1 MLLLVNNGSCS
12 QAAITNAIRDTLH
25 GDYAAGNAK
34 FLNHLSVQQWI
45 ALGVCRISYNGRC
58 CEMIMQ
64 YYVCLLCNYQFS
76 VINGST
82 LKKKSAL
89 FINGVLGMAGWA
101 VYLYIDRIST
111 MLTATFVSGL
121 VLAVASHILARIL
134 KTPVT
139 TMLIPAILTIVP
151 EQECIRPS
159 IICFCQTWMVHY
171 QVSYIR

>member
-1 MLLLVNNGSCS
+1 
-12 QAAITNAIRDTLH
+12 
-25 GDYAAGNAK
+25 
-34 FLNHLSVQQWI
+34 
-45 ALGVCRISYNGRC
+45 
-58 CEMIMQ
+58 MIMQ
-64 YYVCLLCNYQFS
+64 CIFAFCAIISFS
-76 VINGST
+76 VINEAP
-82 LKKKSAL
+82 KKCL

-151 EQECIRPS
+151 GAGMY
-159 IICFCQTWMVHY
+159 QTVYNLFLSDMDGALSSLVY
-171 QVSYIR
+171 TIGAAGAIAIAIFLVDAFVVAIKKIVKKGRKLIDYYN